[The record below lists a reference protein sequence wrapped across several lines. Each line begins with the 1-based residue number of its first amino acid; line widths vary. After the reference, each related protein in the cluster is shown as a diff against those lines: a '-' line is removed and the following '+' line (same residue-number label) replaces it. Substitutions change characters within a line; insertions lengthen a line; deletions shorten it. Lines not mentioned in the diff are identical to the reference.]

1 MTGNA
6 DAVEMWKAGIRMK
19 FHHEHPFGEDAVEHR
34 LGFEEPA
41 GGVQRVWFAF
51 SFVWKSQGQE
61 QCMTVSV
68 TFQHGPEVDAGAVD
82 ALKAM
87 TRDRGLIS
95 ETADLGIRVI
105 PILRRVGV
113 G

>member
-1 MTGNA
+1 
-6 DAVEMWKAGIRMK
+6 
-19 FHHEHPFGEDAVEHR
+19 
-34 LGFEEPA
+34 
-41 GGVQRVWFAF
+41 
-51 SFVWKSQGQE
+51 
-61 QCMTVSV
+61 MTVSV
-68 TFQHGPEVDAGAVD
+68 SFQHGPEVDADAVD